1 MRSVDISELNVLS
14 VVEVG
19 STMWGMQRPGSDIDY
34 FCLWATSPRSLLDG
48 TYSEAQ
54 RNNRTKMVSHSYPG
68 GDKPEM
74 EATEV
79 AHQVHMLLDS
89 NINAVQRALSGRRHV
104 WTRPAQEL
112 ACLVQDNRAKNVFDS
127 VNGMNSH
134 NMKRYWDRLS
144 VEGQEFG
151 LKKSGQ
157 IMRVVNCAI
166 RVLDGKPY
174 TFEPVADAS
183 FEQCEEALVTLRRAY
198 ENSSLQDRPPQ
209 APFRQFL
216 YELRINELDKAGWEA
231 SYSDLPSNV
240 W

>member
-19 STMWGMQRPGSDIDY
+19 STLWGMERPDSDIDY

-54 RNNRTKMVSHSYPG
+54 RNHRTKMVSHTYPG

-89 NINAVQRALSGRRHV
+89 NINAIQRALSHKRHI
-104 WTRPAQEL
+104 WTKAAQDL
-112 ACLVQDNRAKNVFDS
+112 ARLVQKHRARNVFDS
-127 VNGMNSH
+127 VSGMNSA
-134 NMKRYWDRLS
+134 NLKRYWSRLHT
-144 VEGQEFG
+144 EGPDFST
-151 LKKSGQ
+151 KKSGQ

-174 TFEPVADAS
+174 TFEPVFDAS
-183 FEQCEEALVTLRRAY
+183 FEQCQEALVTLKRAY
-198 ENSSLQDRPPQ
+198 DNSSLPDRPPES
-209 APFRQFL
+209 PFRDFL
-216 YELRINELDKAGWEA
+216 YDLRVAEMNKEAWEG
-231 SYSDLPSNV
+231 SYTDLPSTV